1 MTGSEVRK
9 RDSKLTMSESSRS
22 SILVVSISSPSSLMS
37 SSSSTERVVSLL
49 SRVESTHNSRSSWN
63 VLLSESSDTLRHQD
77 TVVLSSTTMSD
88 LIFGLSLSLVLVVSN
103 GIFRESVENVTLV
116 FGRLSIDPGFEV
128 STHLSLNG
136 RVVIVEVGVVECG
149 KNCEKRRESQLEDSL
164 GQQRQ
169 KGNSLSD
176 AT

>member
-1 MTGSEVRK
+1 
-9 RDSKLTMSESSRS
+9 
-22 SILVVSISSPSSLMS
+22 
-37 SSSSTERVVSLL
+37 
-49 SRVESTHNSRSSWN
+49 
-63 VLLSESSDTLRHQD
+63 
-77 TVVLSSTTMSD
+77 MSD

-149 KNCEKRRESQLEDSL
+149 KNCEKRRKSQLEDSL